1 MDSFNSQ
8 FLYSVLII
16 ALGYILKRTNLIKE
30 QDGEGLARI
39 IFNLTLP
46 SLLIVTF
53 HDIEI
58 DSSLILLIVIA
69 IVYGLIQAALGL
81 LLFKNEEKR
90 TKGMLSMMAPG
101 FNIGL
106 FAFPLVEAIWGEEGL
121 KYFGMFDFGNALIVF
136 GVIYV
141 IGSIYSDA
149 GERKDLRHVVGKVT
163 KSVPLITYVTVCTLN
178 FTGVTIPSVIIEV
191 SETISVANMPLS
203 LLLLGI
209 YLNFSFAK
217 GSSSQIIKLLSL
229 RYVVGLGIGILMFVF
244 LPFESMFKYTVLIAL
259 ILPMSASVL
268 PYAVEFDYDRKFVGT
283 VSNITIIVSF
293 FLLWG
298 VGTLII

>member
-149 GERKDLRHVVGKVT
+149 GERKDLRHMVGKVT
-163 KSVPLITYVTVCTLN
+163 KSVPLITYVIVCTLN

>member
-81 LLFKNEEKR
+81 FLFKNEEKR

-106 FAFPLVEAIWGEEGL
+106 FAFPLVEAIWGKEGL

-149 GERKDLRHVVGKVT
+149 GERKDLKHVVGKVT

-178 FTGVTIPSVIIEV
+178 FTGVTIPSVILQV

-217 GSSSQIIKLLSL
+217 GSSRQIIKLLSL
-229 RYVVGLGIGILMFVF
+229 RYVVGLGIGILLFMF

-298 VGTLII
+298 VGTLLI